1 MLLKDKSS
9 NHMVEIANLINL
21 IDVNCDEVVGRY
33 QEGEE
38 AQDPE
43 AYTNLIWSFFQGKRY
58 PAAGQTHIIVMT
70 RLPDNHTNVCT
81 GLIVVGLQQ
90 SHCRWKIGYDSFFW
104 QSAQIP

>member
-43 AYTNLIWSFFQGKRY
+43 AYTKSDLVFLSGEKLPRCWTDPHYRDDEI
-58 PAAGQTHIIVMT
+58 T
-70 RLPDNHTNVCT
+70 R
-81 GLIVVGLQQ
+81 
-90 SHCRWKIGYDSFFW
+90 
-104 QSAQIP
+104 